1 MSSVN
6 DLIGNQGIILMTK
19 DDGTWTPLGEV
30 TEINTITESPA
41 PMSEPLSFNI
51 TDDTEFTMTITLTKE
66 SKKACAKIL
75 NMPKY
80 KITEWMF
87 PKKKKRGTK
96 RRIRKAYRRL
106 AKTFELKKRNNDY

>member
-1 MSSVN
+1 
-6 DLIGNQGIILMTK
+6 MTK
-19 DDGTWTPLGEV
+19 DDGTWTPLGKV
-30 TEINTITESPA
+30 TEINTITEP
-41 PMSEPLSFNI
+41 PTPTPELLSFNI
-51 TDDTEFTMTITLTKE
+51 TDDTEFTMTVTLTKE

-96 RRIRKAYRRL
+96 RRIRKAYRQVL
-106 AKTFELKKRNNDY
+106 KAYGVEGKTWMI